1 MIAYT
6 AQTKDPTRDSA
17 LIDEQHAEYRWVGY
31 ALVCIGSFFSRF
43 FNTFHSSTDSG
54 RIPRIPAGIQEF
66 RGIPGIPEDSGRNRQ
81 ESNWNGQRICL
92 FTSK

>member
-6 AQTKDPTRDSA
+6 AQTKDPTWDSA

-43 FNTFHSSTDSG
+43 FITLVRCFFFLPGSKSK
-54 RIPRIPAGIQEF
+54 AGDWIV
-66 RGIPGIPEDSGRNRQ
+66 RS
-81 ESNWNGQRICL
+81 
-92 FTSK
+92 